1 VPENRPRSAGQSFID
16 RLADLPRQTNLTAN
30 AALTLLVF
38 GVISMGGFIFSHSIS
53 IDDEVLLSNH
63 DYILRFAQG
72 RFLIGVLDL
81 LVPHRV
87 TAFYP
92 YLLLAT
98 CYLVSYTII
107 LKIHGLTH
115 TWKTHLAFLIF
126 ILFPTNWLTQEF
138 SVNVAGFAV
147 GLVVT
152 CLAAL
157 QTQFRLRDLRL
168 NLNGRMIG
176 WGSLS
181 PTVIGLLILAIG
193 GFQSLVTLYLAMAFG
208 QLLFQKAGGISREDL
223 PSKPSL
229 PSLPQ
234 CLIFIFS
241 NAIAAV
247 LLHTVILKLFLRIS
261 DTKIHQLDVYFRSPY
276 FMLRTQPV
284 QYILGNLE
292 QMFRTY
298 FTPGFFYGTSL
309 SAFTLLL
316 LGAIFLYARSAQNQS
331 LTWKDSITLR
341 RGWDAPLLALL
352 LLGAPLA
359 LNAVS
364 APNRIPMRALMALPY
379 VAWLAS
385 ILWLTLA
392 AQRRA
397 LVLRIGVALSSLL
410 VLQSGIA
417 ISNFYAARAMNYR
430 SDQLVAS
437 TIASAIIQSNN
448 AVGKAVP
455 VTQLASQGSLKRKL
469 PYSTA
474 WYSTASGSFF
484 NWDDGNPG
492 RIVAWLEAMGI
503 HGLRAVEVKNT
514 QILQPIFETMQPWP
528 SPGSIQVNG
537 NTVLVKLGDKP

>member
-1 VPENRPRSAGQSFID
+1 MPENSPRSASQSFFD
-16 RLADLPRQTNLTAN
+16 RLANLPSQTNLTTH

-72 RFLIGVLDL
+72 RFLIGILDL

-107 LKIHGLTH
+107 LKIHGLSH

-157 QTQFRLRDLRL
+157 QTQFRLRDLKL
-168 NLNGRMIG
+168 DLKERMLG
-176 WGSLS
+176 WKSFS
-181 PTVIGLLILAIG
+181 PTVIGLLIVAIG
-193 GFQSLVTLYLAMAFG
+193 GFQSLITLYLAIAFG
-208 QLLFQKAGGISREDL
+208 QLLFRISGEKSGEDI
-223 PSKPSL
+223 PSKSTSPSL
-229 PSLPQ
+229 TQS
-234 CLIFIFS
+234 LIFIVG
-241 NAIAAV
+241 NAAASV
-247 LLHTVILKLFLRIS
+247 LLHTIFLKLFLRIS
-261 DTKIHQLDVYFRSPY
+261 DSNVHQLDVYFRSPY
-276 FMLRTQPV
+276 FMLRTRPI

-292 QMFRTY
+292 QLLRTY
-298 FTPGFFYGTSL
+298 FTPGYFYGHSL

-316 LGAIFLYARSAQNQS
+316 LGAVFLYAKSVKNQS
-331 LTWKDSITLR
+331 LSVQDTIKLR
-341 RGWDAPLLALL
+341 RGWDAPLLAMFLL
-352 LLGAPLA
+352 MAPLA

-392 AQRRA
+392 AHRRA
-397 LVLRIGVALSSLL
+397 IVFRIGVALSSLL
-410 VLQSGIA
+410 VLQCGIA
-417 ISNFYAARAMNYR
+417 ISDYYAARAMNYR

-437 TIASAIIQSNN
+437 TIASAIIQSNK
-448 AVGKAVP
+448 AAGKAIP
-455 VTQLASQGSLKRKL
+455 VTQLASQGSLEREL

-484 NWDDGNPG
+484 NWDNGNPG

-503 HGLRAVEVKNT
+503 HGLKAVEVKNA
-514 QILQPIFETMQPWP
+514 QSLQPIFATMQPWP
-528 SPGSIQVNG
+528 APGSIQVDG
-537 NTVLVKLGDKP
+537 NTVLVKLGNIP

>member
-1 VPENRPRSAGQSFID
+1 MPENRPRSASQSFID

-107 LKIHGLTH
+107 LRIHGLTH

-147 GLVVT
+147 GLMIT

-157 QTQFRLRDLRL
+157 QTQSRLRELRL
-168 NLNGRMIG
+168 DLNGRMIG
-176 WGSLS
+176 WKSLS
-181 PTVIGLLILAIG
+181 PTVTGLLILAIG
-193 GFQSLVTLYLAMAFG
+193 GFQSLVTLYLALAFG
-208 QLLFQKAGGISREDL
+208 QLLFQKASEVSGEDL

-234 CLIFIFS
+234 CLIFIFA
-241 NAIAAV
+241 NAIASV
-247 LLHTVILKLFLRIS
+247 LLHTIILKLFLQIS
-261 DTKIHQLDVYFRSPY
+261 HSKVHQLDVYFRSPY
-276 FMLRTQPV
+276 FMLRTQPI
-284 QYILGNLE
+284 QYIFGNLE
-292 QMFRTY
+292 QLFRTY
-298 FTPGFFYGTSL
+298 FTPGYFYGASL

-316 LGAIFLYARSAQNQS
+316 LGAVFLYARSVNDPS
-331 LTWKDSITLR
+331 LSGIKLR
-341 RGWDAPLLALL
+341 RGWEAPLLAVF

-359 LNAVS
+359 LNAGS

-397 LVLRIGVALSSLL
+397 LVFRIGVTLSSLL
-410 VLQSGIA
+410 VLQCGIA
-417 ISNFYAARAMNYR
+417 ISDYYAARAMNFR

-448 AVGKAVP
+448 AGGKAVP
-455 VTQLASQGSLKRKL
+455 VTQLASQGSLDRNL

-503 HGLRAVEVKNT
+503 HGLKAVEVKDMPS
-514 QILQPIFETMQPWP
+514 LHPFFATMQPWP
-528 SPGSIQVNG
+528 APGSIQVDG
-537 NTVLVKLGDKP
+537 NTVLVKLDDKP